1 MKKVILAIA
10 LVALTGSIAS
20 KVYASSNG
28 VKMELRDDEKKK
40 KKKKKGCCSG
50 TEQKK
55 CCSGSTSKSTTCGD
69 KH

>member
-10 LVALTGSIAS
+10 LIALTGSIAS

-50 TEQKK
+50 TEKK
-55 CCSGSTSKSTTCGD
+55 CCSGNSTKSTCGD

>member
-1 MKKVILAIA
+1 MKKIILAVA

-50 TEQKK
+50 TEKK
-55 CCSGSTSKSTTCGD
+55 CCSGNSTKSTCGD

>member
-1 MKKVILAIA
+1 MKKIILAVA

-28 VKMELRDDEKKK
+28 VKMELKDDEKKK
-40 KKKKKGCCSG
+40 KKKKNGCCSG
-50 TEQKK
+50 TEKK
-55 CCSGSTSKSTTCGD
+55 CCSGNSTKSTCGD